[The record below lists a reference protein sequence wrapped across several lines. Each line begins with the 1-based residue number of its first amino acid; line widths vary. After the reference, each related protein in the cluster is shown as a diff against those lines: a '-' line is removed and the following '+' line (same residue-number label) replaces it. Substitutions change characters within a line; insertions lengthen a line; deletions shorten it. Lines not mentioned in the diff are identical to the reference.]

1 MDESPPHE
9 IQNPNWF
16 SISLRS
22 RSPTQIPENPSSQN
36 MLTLVL
42 SLLMAFALVYAIM
55 PAAIR
60 IAHQK
65 GLVADPN
72 NRSSHHISTPTIG
85 GIPIF
90 IGVMFTTLLLTPT
103 EEWGQLQYIL
113 SGIVIVFLVGM
124 KDDIENL
131 SPLHKMTGLLVA
143 ISILIVRGGVQLKGM
158 YGLFGLEGE
167 FPHWLCLI
175 ISGFTLLVI
184 TNSFNLI
191 DGINGLAGT
200 IGAIASLS
208 FGIWFFMTD
217 HTYLGILSMTTTGSL
232 LAFLRFNMQPAKT
245 FMGDTGAL
253 VIGLL
258 LGVMTIKFIDLASV
272 TGLKPT
278 FSFNNPVAIA
288 VGIMIIPL
296 FDTIRVFTTRILRG
310 QSPLSPDRR
319 HIHHLLI
326 DSGFKH
332 LEATAILGLANL
344 LFISA
349 VFYLDPVLNLHY
361 LIALQ
366 IGVALLLTFFLHR
379 NVRRINAGIIAKRG
393 ESVPRIR
400 VTQEPEL
407 INHSS

>member
-1 MDESPPHE
+1 
-9 IQNPNWF
+9 
-16 SISLRS
+16 
-22 RSPTQIPENPSSQN
+22 
-36 MLTLVL
+36 MLTFVL

-55 PAAIR
+55 PSAIR

-72 NRSSHHISTPTIG
+72 NRSSHHVSTPIIG

-90 IGVMFTTLLLTPT
+90 IGVIFTTLLLTPT
-103 EEWGQLQYIL
+103 EMWGQLQYIL
-113 SGIVIVFLVGM
+113 AGIVIVFLVGM

-143 ISILIVRGGVQLKGM
+143 ISILVVRGGIELKGM
-158 YGLFGLEGE
+158 YGLLGMEGE
-167 FPHWLCLI
+167 FPRWLSLI
-175 ISGFTLLVI
+175 VSGFTLLVI

-200 IGAIASLS
+200 VGAIVSLS
-208 FGIWFFMTD
+208 FGIWFFMAD
-217 HTYLGILSMTTTGSL
+217 EIYLGVLSMATAGSMM
-232 LAFLRFNMQPAKT
+232 AFLRFNMSPAKT

-253 VIGLL
+253 VVGLL
-258 LGVMTIKFIDLASV
+258 LGVMTIKFIDLASSGS
-272 TGLKPT
+272 TGLGHN
-278 FSFNNPVAIA
+278 FINPIA
-288 VGIMIIPL
+288 VAVSILIIPL

-310 QSPLSPDRR
+310 QSPLNPDRR

-349 VFYLDPVLNLHY
+349 IFFLDTMVGLHY
-361 LIALQ
+361 LLALE

-379 NVRRINAGIIAKRG
+379 NVRRINNGLVPKRG
-393 ESVPRIR
+393 EDVAMAAAERDGFKQAS
-400 VTQEPEL
+400 T
-407 INHSS
+407 

>member
-1 MDESPPHE
+1 
-9 IQNPNWF
+9 
-16 SISLRS
+16 
-22 RSPTQIPENPSSQN
+22 
-36 MLTLVL
+36 
-42 SLLMAFALVYAIM
+42 MAFALVYAIM

-103 EEWGQLQYIL
+103 AQWGQLQYIL

-143 ISILIVRGGVQLKGM
+143 ISILVVRGGVELKGM
-158 YGLFGLEGE
+158 YGLFGEEGE
-167 FPHWLCLI
+167 FPRWLCLLV
-175 ISGFTLLVI
+175 SGFTLLVI

-200 IGAIASLS
+200 VGAIASLS
-208 FGIWFFMTD
+208 FGTWFFMTD
-217 HTYLGILSMTTTGSL
+217 QVYLGILSMTTAGSL
-232 LAFLRFNMQPAKT
+232 LAFLRFNMSPAKT

-253 VIGLL
+253 VVGLL
-258 LGVMTIKFIDLASV
+258 LAVMTVKFIDLA
-272 TGLKPT
+272 TGSSLDPAYE
-278 FSFNNPVAIA
+278 FANPIA
-288 VGIMIIPL
+288 VAVSIMIIPL
-296 FDTIRVFTTRILRG
+296 FDTLRVFTTRILRG
-310 QSPLSPDRR
+310 KSPLRPDRR

-326 DSGFKH
+326 DSGYRH

-344 LFISA
+344 LCISI
-349 VFYLDPVLNLHY
+349 VFYLDPYLGLHA

-379 NVRRINAGIIAKRG
+379 NVRRINAGLAAKRG
-393 ESVPRIR
+393 ETAPTPAVRKGDLLKQQS
-400 VTQEPEL
+400 
-407 INHSS
+407 

>member
-1 MDESPPHE
+1 
-9 IQNPNWF
+9 
-16 SISLRS
+16 
-22 RSPTQIPENPSSQN
+22 
-36 MLTLVL
+36 MLTFVL

-55 PAAIR
+55 PSAIR

-72 NRSSHHISTPTIG
+72 NRSSHHVSTPIIG

-90 IGVMFTTLLLTPT
+90 IGVIFTTLLLTPT
-103 EEWGQLQYIL
+103 EMWGQLQYIL
-113 SGIVIVFLVGM
+113 AGIVIVFLVGM

-143 ISILIVRGGVQLKGM
+143 ISILVVRGGIELKGM
-158 YGLFGLEGE
+158 YGLLGMEGE
-167 FPHWLCLI
+167 FPRWLSLI
-175 ISGFTLLVI
+175 VSGFTLLVI

-200 IGAIASLS
+200 VGAIVSLS
-208 FGIWFFMTD
+208 FGIWFFMAD
-217 HTYLGILSMTTTGSL
+217 EIYLGVLSMATAGSMM
-232 LAFLRFNMQPAKT
+232 AFLRFNMSPAKT

-253 VIGLL
+253 VVGLL
-258 LGVMTIKFIDLASV
+258 LGVMTIKFIDLASSGS
-272 TGLKPT
+272 TGLRHD
-278 FSFNNPVAIA
+278 FINPIA
-288 VGIMIIPL
+288 VAVSILIIPL

-310 QSPLSPDRR
+310 QSPLNPDRR

-349 VFYLDPVLNLHY
+349 IFFLDTMMGLHY
-361 LIALQ
+361 LLALE

-379 NVRRINAGIIAKRG
+379 NVRRINNGLVPKRG
-393 ESVPRIR
+393 EDVAMAAAERDGFKQAS
-400 VTQEPEL
+400 T
-407 INHSS
+407 

>member
-1 MDESPPHE
+1 
-9 IQNPNWF
+9 
-16 SISLRS
+16 
-22 RSPTQIPENPSSQN
+22 
-36 MLTLVL
+36 MLTFVL

-55 PAAIR
+55 PSAIR

-72 NRSSHHISTPTIG
+72 NRSSHHLSTPIIG

-90 IGVMFTTLLLTPT
+90 LGVIFTTLLLTPT
-103 EEWGQLQYIL
+103 EMWGQLQYIL
-113 SGIVIVFLVGM
+113 AGIVIVFLVGM

-143 ISILIVRGGVQLKGM
+143 ISILVVRGGIELKGM
-158 YGLFGLEGE
+158 YGLLGIEEE
-167 FPHWLCLI
+167 FPRWLSLI
-175 ISGFTLLVI
+175 VSGFTLLVI

-200 IGAIASLS
+200 VGAIVSLS
-208 FGIWFFMTD
+208 FGIWFFMAD
-217 HTYLGILSMTTTGSL
+217 EIYLGVLSMATAGSMM
-232 LAFLRFNMQPAKT
+232 AFLRFNMSPAKT

-253 VIGLL
+253 VVGLL

-272 TGLKPT
+272 GSAGLRYD
-278 FSFNNPVAIA
+278 FVNPIA
-288 VGIMIIPL
+288 VAVSILIIPL

-310 QSPLSPDRR
+310 HSPLNPDRR

-326 DSGFKH
+326 DSGYKH

-344 LFISA
+344 LFIS
-349 VFYLDPVLNLHY
+349 VIFYLDTLIGLHY
-361 LIALQ
+361 LLALE

-379 NVRRINAGIIAKRG
+379 NVRRINNGLVPKRG
-393 ESVPRIR
+393 EDVAITAAERDGYKQAS
-400 VTQEPEL
+400 T
-407 INHSS
+407 